1 MWNKDKQPMKR
12 YLEYKDSGVEWIGE
26 IPEGWNSSRLKYILT
41 DKVTD
46 GPHETPS
53 FIEEGI
59 PFLSVDGI
67 QNGELIFEGCR
78 FVSLEDHERFSRKC
92 KVEKDNILMGKA
104 ASIGKIARV
113 KVDFEFSIWSP
124 LALLKPKMTEV
135 NPVFLEYALKSSET
149 QYQVEILCTSNT
161 QKNISMDDIHLITIT
176 LPPLSEQQTIATY
189 LDRKTHQIDTLIENK
204 QKLIDLL
211 KEQRA
216 AIINHAVTKGLN
228 PNVKLKDSGIEWLGE
243 IPEHWDVK
251 KLKYFAMI
259 NPTKDNSL
267 LSKDS
272 GTLVTFLPM
281 EMVNE
286 DGTFITDMKKPI
298 KELWNGFT
306 YFEEND
312 TIVAKI
318 TPCFENGKGAFLENL
333 DSMIGFGSTEFYVL
347 REIPDVSTSKYL
359 YYITRTNLFRKMGEA
374 FMTGAAG
381 QKRVP
386 TNFIAD
392 FIIGLPSVDEQREIT
407 DYLDEQT
414 TRMDKSIEK
423 QERQIDHLKEYRTAL
438 ISEVVT
444 GKIDVRDSGMQEV
457 IHS

>member
-1 MWNKDKQPMKR
+1 MKP
-12 YLEYKDSGVEWIGE
+12 YLKYEDSGIEWIGE
-26 IPEGWNSSRLKYILT
+26 IPEHWEVLKI
-41 DKVTD
+41 KR
-46 GPHETPS
+46 
-53 FIEEGI
+53 
-59 PFLSVDGI
+59 LSVVKRGASPRPIDDPKYFDE
-67 QNGELIFEGCR
+67 NGEFAWVRIADVTASERYLERTTQKLSELGSSLSVKQYPGDF
-78 FVSLEDHERFSRKC
+78 FVSIAGTVGKPIITKINCCIHDGLVWFKDLKINREFFYYIFSGGELYKGLG
-92 KVEKDNILMGKA
+92 KWGTQLNLNTETIGDVYIPLPKENEIENI
-104 ASIGKIARV
+104 V
-113 KVDFEFSIWSP
+113 
-124 LALLKPKMTEV
+124 
-135 NPVFLEYALKSSET
+135 
-149 QYQVEILCTSNT
+149 
-161 QKNISMDDIHLITIT
+161 
-176 LPPLSEQQTIATY
+176 TY
-189 LDRKTHQIDTLIENK
+189 LDRKTHLIDTLIENK
-204 QKLIDLL
+204 QKLIGLL

-228 PNVKLKDSGIEWLGE
+228 PNVKLKDLGIAWLGE
-243 IPEHWDVK
+243 IPEHWEVK

-333 DSMIGFGSTEFYVL
+333 DSMIGFGSTEFHVL
-347 REIPDVSTSKYL
+347 REILDVSTSKYL

-444 GKIDVRDSGMQEV
+444 GKIDVRDSGIQEV